1 MLVQISAGD
10 LSEFCFPQG
19 SLGVMP
25 SVDRMFEGTKAHKKL
40 QNIYKEDESIKYQ
53 REVPLEITKEYK
65 SFTLKIQ
72 GRADG
77 IFFDKKDWYIH
88 EIKSTYTS
96 FKSIER
102 PLKLAHKAQM
112 MIYAYIFAKE
122 QSLSTIKCRLS
133 YFCLTDEQIV
143 DFEYTFDIN
152 ALSCAFDQMADE
164 YSVLI
169 EHRIEVQKKLEES
182 ASILTFPYES
192 FRVGQH
198 EGASQIYSA
207 LIKNKNLFLQ
217 APTGTGKTIMALFPA
232 IKYLAQNDAKIFCL
246 SAKNQTMTVTQQALD
261 LMRKKGLKI
270 KSCTISAKGKCC
282 PMDVQDCSPEACP
295 YSLDYY
301 EKLHKALPEILKE
314 DNYSTKN
321 IKAFS
326 EKYKICPYELSLELS
341 LEANVIICDYNYL
354 FDPVVYLRRFFDFEG
369 RYIFLIDEAHNL
381 ADRGR
386 DMYSFTIYQQDLR
399 EIKKLFNKEDKIYK
413 SFSRIL
419 TQLNKAIKSYK
430 ENGKIDDV
438 SNISFAILN
447 NGEVISE
454 TSLREKIPSE
464 ALFYQKELLRFVTIL
479 DYFSESTFKLYAT
492 ENAVVLEC
500 IDPSDMLENCI
511 KKSFSSILYSAT
523 LTPYEFYK
531 NSILP
536 ESEAFGFL
544 SPYPYDPK
552 KLLVIADYSI
562 DTRYN
567 NREKYFG
574 IIAKKLEK
582 NKKAVKGNVL
592 VYFPSYKFMNEVAL
606 LINGEILI
614 QPQESNIEQ
623 REDFLNSFING
634 TNILAF
640 AVMGSHFGEGIDIK
654 NIKGIIIV
662 GVALPQYNTSRE
674 NIQNYFQE
682 KYSKG
687 FEYAY
692 VYPGINKVC
701 QASGRLIRSEND
713 SGFIILM
720 DNRFRNYKNLLPSH
734 WDIKETLN
742 DTNVVK
748 LLSEFSV

>member
-1 MLVQISAGD
+1 MLVQISAGE

-25 SVDRMFEGTKAHKKL
+25 SVDRMYEGTKAHRKL
-40 QNIYKEDESIKYQ
+40 QSIYKEDESIKYQ
-53 REVPLEITKEYK
+53 REVPLEITKEYD

-96 FKSIER
+96 FRSIER

-122 QSLSTIKCRLS
+122 QSLSIIKCRLS

-143 DFEYTFDIN
+143 DLEYTFDIN
-152 ALSCAFDQMADE
+152 ALAGAFEQMADE
-164 YSVLI
+164 YAILI
-169 EHRIEVQKKLEES
+169 GQRMEAQKKLEES
-182 ASILTFPYES
+182 ASSLPFPFKD
-192 FRVGQH
+192 FRTGQR
-198 EGASQIYSA
+198 EGTAQIYSA
-207 LIKNKNLFLQ
+207 ITKSKNLFLQ
-217 APTGTGKTIMALFPA
+217 APTGTGKTVMALFPA
-232 IKYLAQNDAKIFCL
+232 IKYLSQDTAKIFCL
-246 SAKNQTMTVTQQALD
+246 SAKNQTMSVTQNALD

-270 KSCTISAKGKCC
+270 KSCTISAKSKCC
-282 PMDVQDCSPEACP
+282 PMEVQDCSPEVCP

-301 EKLHKALPEILKE
+301 EKLHNAMPEILEE
-314 DNYSTKN
+314 DNYSPEN

-326 EKYKICPYELSLELS
+326 EKYKICPHELSLDLS
-341 LEANVIICDYNYL
+341 LESSVIMCDYNYI

-381 ADRGR
+381 IDRGR
-386 DMYSFTIYQQDLR
+386 DMYSFTIYQHDLR
-399 EIKKLFNKEDKIYK
+399 EIKKLFKKEDKIYK
-413 SFSRIL
+413 SFSKIL
-419 TQLNKAIKSYK
+419 TQLNKAIKNYK
-430 ENGKIDDV
+430 ENGKIEDV
-438 SNISFAILN
+438 SSLSFAILN
-447 NGEVISE
+447 NSEVINEVSF
-454 TSLREKIPSE
+454 REKIPSE

-479 DYFSESTFKLYAT
+479 DYFSESAFKLYAT
-492 ENAVVLEC
+492 EKAVVLEC
-500 IDPSDMLENCI
+500 IDPSEMLENSI

-544 SPYPYDPK
+544 SPYPFDPK
-552 KLLVIADYSI
+552 KLLVLADYSI
-562 DTRYN
+562 DTRYT

-574 IIAKKLEK
+574 IIARKLEK
-582 NKKAVKGNVL
+582 YKNSVKGNVL
-592 VYFPSYKFMNEVAL
+592 VYFSSYKFMNEVAS
-606 LINGEILI
+606 LINTEILI
-614 QPQESNIEQ
+614 QPQEADSAQ
-623 REDFLNSFING
+623 REDFLNSF
-634 TNILAF
+634 TDESDVLAF

-662 GVALPQYNTSRE
+662 GVALPQYNLTRE

-682 KYSKG
+682 KYKKG

-701 QASGRLIRSEND
+701 QASGRLIRSEKD

-720 DNRFRNYKNLLPSH
+720 DNRFRNYKNLLPPH
-734 WDIKETLN
+734 WDIKEIN
-742 DTNVVK
+742 DNVDVEK
-748 LLSEFSV
+748 ILSEFNV

>member
-133 YFCLTDEQIV
+133 YFCLTGEQIV

-192 FRVGQH
+192 FRVGQR

-314 DNYSTKN
+314 DNYSTEN

-464 ALFYQKELLRFVTIL
+464 ALFYQKELLRFVAIL

-500 IDPSDMLENCI
+500 IDPSEMLENCI

-582 NKKAVKGNVL
+582 YKKAVKGNVL

-674 NIQNYFQE
+674 NIQNYFQG

-742 DTNVVK
+742 DTNVEK
-748 LLSEFSV
+748 LLFEFSV